1 MNNTINTT
9 TKLKTGLPDPFAKV
23 KEAAS
28 WTIGLFTGSDIGVLL
43 TIFGAFIIIGIGTSI
58 SFEVILPNVRTQFAN
73 NIVAVIGALI
83 FMYIIFQF
91 SDKKGSIMGTPIDI
105 SLILYILI
113 IGGVVL
119 AFSG

>member
-1 MNNTINTT
+1 MNNTT
-9 TKLKTGLPDPFAKV
+9 TKINTGLPDPFAKV
-23 KEAAS
+23 KEAAK
-28 WTIGLFTGSDIGVLL
+28 WTVGLFTGSDIGVLL
-43 TIFGAFIIIGIGTSI
+43 TIFGVFIIIGIGATI
-58 SFEVILPNVRTQFAN
+58 GFEVILPNVRTQFAN

-91 SDKKGSIMGTPIDI
+91 SDKKGTVMGTPIDL

>member
-1 MNNTINTT
+1 MNNTT
-9 TKLKTGLPDPFAKV
+9 TKINTGLPDPFAPIKN
-23 KEAAS
+23 AAK
-28 WTIGLFTGSDIGVLL
+28 WTVGLFTGSDIGVLL
-43 TIFGAFIIIGIGTSI
+43 TIFGAFIIIGIGATI
-58 SFEVILPNVRTQFAN
+58 GFEVILPNVRTQFAN

-91 SDKKGSIMGTPIDI
+91 SDKKGTVMGTPIDI

>member
-1 MNNTINTT
+1 MNNTT

-23 KEAAS
+23 KDAAK
-28 WTIGLFTGSDIGVLL
+28 WTVGLFTGSDIGLLL
-43 TIFGAFIIIGIGTSI
+43 TIFGAFIIIGIGATI
-58 SFEVILPNVRTQFAN
+58 GFEVILPNVRTQFAN

>member
-1 MNNTINTT
+1 MNNKINTT

-28 WTIGLFTGSDIGVLL
+28 WTVGIFTGSDIGVLL
-43 TIFGAFIIIGIGTSI
+43 TIFGAFIIIGVGVTIG
-58 SFEVILPNVRTQFAN
+58 FEVILPNVRTQFAN
-73 NIVAVIGALI
+73 NIIAVIGALI

-91 SDKKGSIMGTPIDI
+91 SDKKGTIMGTPVDI

-113 IGGVVL
+113 IGGVVI